1 MMKLLNDIHRTM
13 ARRQIMCFDKT
24 YIATYSLPA
33 IRISEFEGVRT
44 QESGL
49 ETFLHYSEIT
59 NLRVD
64 LRFKL

>member
-1 MMKLLNDIHRTM
+1 MLIAIAKLKMKLLNDIHRTM
-13 ARRQIMCFDKT
+13 ARRQTMC
-24 YIATYSLPA
+24 LPL
-33 IRISEFEGVRT
+33 IVSQFEGVRT

-49 ETFLHYSEIT
+49 ETFLHYSEIM